1 MPQYVLHSFLL
12 LLNVLTS
19 RAFSKANLETI
30 KLTTDLPA
38 SYSFFKYFSKI
49 YEQAIFNVF
58 WKNYFKISVASEK
71 VSVPNAVSFD
81 KWTNVADSG
90 KVFGTLFTDLSKPFV
105 CICHVF
111 FFCKFKSLLC
121 VTFSFKAS
129 AERP

>member
-38 SYSFFKYFSKI
+38 SYWFFKYFSKI

-58 WKNYFKISVASEK
+58 
-71 VSVPNAVSFD
+71 
-81 KWTNVADSG
+81 
-90 KVFGTLFTDLSKPFV
+90 
-105 CICHVF
+105 
-111 FFCKFKSLLC
+111 
-121 VTFSFKAS
+121 
-129 AERP
+129 